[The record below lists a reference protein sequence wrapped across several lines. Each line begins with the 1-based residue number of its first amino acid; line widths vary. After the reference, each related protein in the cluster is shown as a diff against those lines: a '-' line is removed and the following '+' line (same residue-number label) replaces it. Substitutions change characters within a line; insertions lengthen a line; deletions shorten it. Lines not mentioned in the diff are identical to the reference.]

1 VVVSGENMAKLWGI
15 VLILCGVISALHN
28 SVHVEAILH
37 IVSILHGGNRHVIS
51 ILRWKVTTYLICNY
65 MASFEITW
73 VYHCNIES
81 TPWINH
87 VGSIL
92 HDFDIFDILGDR
104 AARFYPGV
112 VPLAM

>member
-1 VVVSGENMAKLWGI
+1 MAKLWGI

-65 MASFEITW
+65 MASFEIT
-73 VYHCNIES
+73 
-81 TPWINH
+81 
-87 VGSIL
+87 
-92 HDFDIFDILGDR
+92 
-104 AARFYPGV
+104 
-112 VPLAM
+112 